1 MREIIEEYANVIVG
15 GTAAAVIS
23 GLMAEFFL
31 GDSHEF
37 FTEHLLKRRTY
48 ETEL

>member
-31 GDSHEF
+31 GGSGF
-37 FTEHLLKRRTY
+37 Y
-48 ETEL
+48 EIVMNFSQSIC